1 MSERVAD
8 PRTYRIPPHLERLC
22 DDAAIF
28 PPGNAPLDVALAAHV
43 DASWSAY
50 RAFLGPFIVSADRLE
65 ELAPLTADLPP
76 QSLWFAVTVPSP
88 EALGD
93 ALRTATAMPAIW
105 LAGAEV
111 ALGPDSN
118 PRHLPRRLA
127 SALDDAGVAS
137 TEIYVEVPRDD
148 RRTDVLDALAD
159 SDFDAKFR
167 TGGVRAELYPDEEEL
182 ADAILGAVT
191 RHLPF
196 KATAGLHHAIRNT
209 DPHTGFEQHGFLN
222 LFLAVD
228 AARQGVDTERGGLRD
243 RLVRILADRD
253 AQGIAHAIRD
263 LEPSRAMAVRSS
275 FTSFGCCG
283 VREPLDELTALG
295 LIDPPHDSSGE
306 S

>member
-1 MSERVAD
+1 MTERVPD
-8 PRTYRIPPHLERLC
+8 PHRYSIPPHLERLC

-43 DASWSAY
+43 DGSWSAY
-50 RAFLGPFIVSADRLE
+50 RRFLGPFIVSADRLD
-65 ELAPLTADLPP
+65 ELEPLTADLPP
-76 QSLWFAVTVPSP
+76 HSLWFAVTVPTP

-93 ALRTATAMPAIW
+93 ALSRSLAMPAIR

-111 ALGPDSN
+111 ALAADTT
-118 PRHLPRRLA
+118 PRHLPRHLA
-127 SALDDAGVAS
+127 AALVEAGVSS

-148 RRTDVLDALAD
+148 RRDDVLDALAD
-159 SDFDAKFR
+159 SEFDAKFR
-167 TGGVRAELYPDEEEL
+167 TGGMRADLYPGEEEL
-182 ADAILGAVT
+182 ADAILGAVR

-209 DPHTGFEQHGFLN
+209 DAENGFEQHGFLN

-228 AARQGVDTERGGLRD
+228 AARQGVDSEENGLRD
-243 RLVRILADRD
+243 QLAATLADRD
-253 AQGIAHAIRD
+253 RD
-263 LEPSRAMAVRSS
+263 AVAGRVAALEPSRAMAVRAS

-295 LIDPPHDSSGE
+295 LIDPPGAS
-306 S
+306 

>member
-1 MSERVAD
+1 MSERVVD
-8 PRTYRIPPHLERLC
+8 LHVYGIPPHLERLC

-28 PPGNAPLDVALAAHV
+28 PPGNAPLDVGLAAHV
-43 DASWSAY
+43 EASWSAY
-50 RAFLGPFIVSADRLE
+50 RRFLGPFIVSADRLDD
-65 ELAPLTADLPP
+65 LAPLTAELPDH
-76 QSLWFAVTVPSP
+76 SLWFAVTVPSP

-93 ALRTATAMPAIW
+93 ALRKAVAMPAIW

-111 ALGPDSN
+111 ALGPDTT
-118 PRHLPRRLA
+118 PRQLPRQLA
-127 SALDDAGVAS
+127 SALDDAGVTS
-137 TEIYVEVPRDD
+137 TEVYVEVPRDD
-148 RRTDVLDALAD
+148 RREGVLDALAD

-167 TGGVRAELYPDEEEL
+167 TGGVRAELYPTEEEL
-182 ADAILGAVT
+182 ADAILGVVG

-209 DPHTGFEQHGFLN
+209 DPATGFEQHGFLN
-222 LFLAVD
+222 IFRAVD

-243 RLVRILADRD
+243 HLVEILADRD
-253 AQGIAHAIRD
+253 GEGVARAIRD
-263 LEPSRAMAVRSS
+263 LEPSRAMAVRAS

-295 LIDPPHDSSGE
+295 LIDPPNDSSGA